1 MSKIALKV
9 KDLPKEHFFGQK
21 GPNFKGPYLGNEK
34 GFFKKIFTGLYFHV
48 FEQNIQKLA
57 KSEDITSSTYLNL
70 TENASK

>member
-34 GFFKKIFTGLYFHV
+34 RFFKKIFTGCYFHV
-48 FEQNIQKLA
+48 FEQNNQKLA
-57 KSEDITSSTYLNL
+57 KSEDITSSTCLIL
-70 TENASK
+70 TENGS